1 MNGYFANT
9 ANSDVVQPP
18 ISFESPKETLNTA
31 SPVVDSFPFL
41 GFREQSLLVGGI
53 YLDDWLC
60 PVLVFNDKPQFLTAV
75 ASITNNVVWI
85 KPAIGESRLAENTGG
100 NTDIAQT
107 STRDIGS
114 YSENRLID

>member
-1 MNGYFANT
+1 
-9 ANSDVVQPP
+9 
-18 ISFESPKETLNTA
+18 
-31 SPVVDSFPFL
+31 
-41 GFREQSLLVGGI
+41 VGGI
-53 YLDDWLC
+53 YLDNWFSPILM
-60 PVLVFNDKPQFLTAV
+60 FNDGPQLLAAV

-85 KPAIGESRLAENTGG
+85 KPAIGESRLGENTGG